1 MLKEQ
6 IKTCFDNAANTY
18 DSVAEIQRKS
28 AKVLMDFL
36 DDRKISSII
45 DIGCGTVNVS
55 LELYKKYP
63 DAEYTFCDISENMLR
78 IAAEKFPK
86 ASKQICCDAENYEF
100 DRSYDLAI
108 SNLSMQWF
116 SEAEKFIERIKTHCK
131 LFAFSTLLNTSFES
145 YKKLFKFPP
154 TFKYPTLDEILKI
167 TPQQYAIKRYAIE
180 LDNFFGVARYFKK
193 LGACLKSHNN
203 PSKLASK
210 NSPIILEYDIFFAV
224 V

>member
-6 IKTCFDNAANTY
+6 IKTCFNSAASTY
-18 DSVAEIQRKS
+18 DSVAEVQRKS
-28 AKVLMDFL
+28 AKVLIDFL
-36 DDRKISSII
+36 YDRRISSII
-45 DIGCGTVNVS
+45 DIGCGTGNVS

-63 DAEYTFCDISENMLR
+63 NAEYTFCDISENMLK

-86 ASKQICCDAENYEF
+86 ATKQICCDAENYEF

-116 SEAEKFIERIKTHCK
+116 SNPKKFIERIKTYCK
-131 LFAFSTLLNTSFES
+131 WFAFSTLLNTSFES
-145 YKKLFKFPP
+145 YKKLFELPP

-167 TPQQYAIKRYAIE
+167 TPQKYAIKRYAIE
-180 LDNFFGVARYFKK
+180 FDNFFGVARYFKK
-193 LGACLKSHNN
+193 LGAYLKSHNK
-203 PSKLASK
+203 PVQLASK
-210 NSPIILEYDIFFAV
+210 NSPIILEYEIFFAV